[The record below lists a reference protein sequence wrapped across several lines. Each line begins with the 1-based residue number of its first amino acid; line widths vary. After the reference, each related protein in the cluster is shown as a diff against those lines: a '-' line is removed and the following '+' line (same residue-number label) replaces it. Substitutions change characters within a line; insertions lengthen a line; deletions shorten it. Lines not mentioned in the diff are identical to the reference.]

1 MKRLN
6 LLILC
11 MIFVIILY
19 VFILYQ
25 NGTKKYTSIQGNY
38 QNEIAAF
45 KNEITQ
51 KNDIIEQL
59 KKDIQERDE
68 QIKQSHNLSID
79 DKYSLCLENSKSF
92 VQDYKCAYEAKLQWE
107 KRINKDLSSLK
118 KIMKKED
125 YKVVEYGQMLWKKSA
140 QQEIKMIEKF
150 IVPEKGAFNQ
160 SLGQKE
166 IMNINRD
173 RALFLEKIEYFYKE
187 YSDTMEYEEKQ

>member
-19 VFILYQ
+19 VFITYQ

-38 QNEIAAF
+38 QNEIVSF

-51 KNDIIEQL
+51 KNNIIEQL

-68 QIKQSHNLSID
+68 QIKKSNNLSIS
-79 DKYSLCLENSKSF
+79 DKYSLCIENSNSF
-92 VQDYKCAYEAKLQWE
+92 FQDYKCAYESNLQWE
-107 KRINKDLSSLK
+107 KRINNDLSSLK

-125 YKVVEYGQMLWKKSA
+125 YKLVEYGQMLWEKSA
-140 QQEIKMIEKF
+140 QQDIKMIEKF
-150 IVPEKGAFNQ
+150 IIPEKAAFNE
-160 SLGQKE
+160 SIGQKE

-187 YSDTMEYEEKQ
+187 YPNTMKPAEK